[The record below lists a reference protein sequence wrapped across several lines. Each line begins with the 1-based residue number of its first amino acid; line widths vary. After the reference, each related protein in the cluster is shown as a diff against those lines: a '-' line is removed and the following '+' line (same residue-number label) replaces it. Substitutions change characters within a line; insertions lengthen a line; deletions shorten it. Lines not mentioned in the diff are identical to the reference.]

1 MKVALCKSVLIL
13 QEELVSPLSPFATH
27 SIAQSPEGAVG
38 QRGSTKPPL
47 GGLAGQ
53 SLPPVFSFC
62 THSFWRRHG
71 LVNGLLLIHATCDK
85 CRDQNT
91 SYEEWSGEMCNG
103 FYAMTGLT
111 GV

>member
-1 MKVALCKSVLIL
+1 MVIL

-53 SLPPVFSFC
+53 SLRRFSA
-62 THSFWRRHG
+62 SA
-71 LVNGLLLIHATCDK
+71 LTCFGVD
-85 CRDQNT
+85 
-91 SYEEWSGEMCNG
+91 
-103 FYAMTGLT
+103 TGLSMGRPSST
-111 GV
+111 PHVPRAETRTQAMSGQVRCVLVFTL